1 MKKTDFDDK
10 LKKLNKNVTLCRA
23 KHAETEK
30 KITDL
35 TNKVAEILK
44 KGCDFLLGRMYFTGN
59 DGYQNFS
66 FFASL
71 LTSLMLDSNKTLS
84 N

>member
-1 MKKTDFDDK
+1 MRKTDSDDK
-10 LKKLNKNVTLCRA
+10 LKKYKKNVTICRA

-44 KGCDFLLGRMYFTGN
+44 
-59 DGYQNFS
+59 
-66 FFASL
+66 
-71 LTSLMLDSNKTLS
+71 
-84 N
+84 

>member
-10 LKKLNKNVTLCRA
+10 LKKINKNVTSCKA
-23 KHAETEK
+23 KHVETEK

-59 DGYQNFS
+59 DGYQNFP